1 MNPHIPTD
9 TEIETST
16 GTYVNLEDPDPNT
29 ISLENISHALAHF
42 PRFGGH
48 ARQFYSVAAHSCWVA
63 RLVERTSKCP
73 VRALAGLHHDSTEAF
88 LTDIPRPLKAS
99 LGPNYARLTK
109 RMDAAIIEAL
119 ELPLRVEDFHAEDIK
134 LADNA
139 ALWTEARAL
148 LPSRGEKWG
157 LKQTFNLAMND
168 PGDHAPGM
176 RLRWAMQTHA
186 RDFRTLHG
194 RLLTAARAKLDR

>member
-1 MNPHIPTD
+1 MNPHIPTN
-9 TEIETST
+9 TEVETST
-16 GTYVNLEDPDPNT
+16 GDYVNLENPDPRT
-29 ISLENISHALAHF
+29 INLENISHALAHF

-48 ARQFYSVAAHSCWVA
+48 ARQFYPVAAHACWTA
-63 RLVERTSKCP
+63 RLVERQTKDP
-73 VRALAGLHHDSTEAF
+73 LRALAGLHHDSAEAF

-109 RMDAAIIEAL
+109 RMDAAVIKAL
-119 ELPLRVEDFHAEDIK
+119 GLPLRVEDFHADDIK

-157 LKQTFNLAMND
+157 LRQTFNLAMND
-168 PGDHAPGM
+168 PGRAAPGL
-176 RLRWAMQTHA
+176 RLDWRMATHA
-186 RDFRTLHG
+186 DDFRRLHG
-194 RLLTAARAKLDR
+194 RLLKAARAKLDR